1 MRSKFVLVLALVMG
15 MITTVLFFQYMKQ
28 FDAEKAATSNTVEII
43 VAKEKIEKNARITAN
58 MLEKVSLPEKSIHP
72 KMIKSNDL
80 AEGKLATS
88 MIEKGEPIMSHRLV
102 SELEEELYVSRKVK
116 EGYRAVSVG
125 VNINQ
130 TASNLIEPED
140 DVDVIYSRAKKAQN
154 YEKEVE
160 TVVLLKKARVI
171 AVGRKL
177 QTPEDSKE
185 PYVEYSNVTLELK
198 PEDAFKLVNAS
209 EQGNLHFILHK
220 RPVREENVDATKK

>member
-28 FDAEKAATSNTVEII
+28 FDAEKAATSNTVEVI
-43 VAKEKIEKNARITAN
+43 VAKERIEKNARISAN
-58 MLEKVSLPEKSIHP
+58 MIERVSLPEKSIHP
-72 KMIKSNDL
+72 KMMKSDSL
-80 AEGKLATS
+80 VVGKIATS

-102 SELEEELYVSRKVK
+102 SELEEDLYVSRKVK

-130 TASNLIEPED
+130 TALNLIEPED

-160 TVVLLKKARVI
+160 TVVLLKKARVL

-177 QTPEDSKE
+177 KTPEDSKE

-220 RPVREENVDATKK
+220 RPVREENVDTTKK